1 MNIKGF
7 KPILFVAKAFI
18 ENFVET
24 STNPEKPS
32 KFDIGPVN
40 TIISKNFVDGYRL
53 RLSGQTT
60 ANLNPHII
68 AKGYVAYGF
77 KDKKVKGMGEVTY
90 SFNRKDYLPREYPVN
105 NLTFT
110 YQYDDASPSD

>member
-1 MNIKGF
+1 MDDFLKEMMNIKGF

-32 KFDIGPVN
+32 KFDFGPVN

-60 ANLNPHII
+60 ANLNPHIFASYLFFQSQRLFAQRI
-68 AKGYVAYGF
+68 
-77 KDKKVKGMGEVTY
+77 
-90 SFNRKDYLPREYPVN
+90 SRKQSYFYISVR
-105 NLTFT
+105 
-110 YQYDDASPSD
+110 